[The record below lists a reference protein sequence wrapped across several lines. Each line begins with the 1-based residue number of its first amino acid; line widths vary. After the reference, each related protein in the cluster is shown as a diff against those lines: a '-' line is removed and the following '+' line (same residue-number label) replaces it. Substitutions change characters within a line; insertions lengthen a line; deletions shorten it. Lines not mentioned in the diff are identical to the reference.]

1 MQARGVANRGF
12 DRLVAR
18 QPVWGL
24 ALLRLYFMSIK
35 GPQAH
40 ERWSAKLHLRFAHRE
55 TGTVLMERHHS
66 GPLTVQKALYPEG
79 RQVCHAVIVHPPGGV
94 AGGDDLN
101 LEIEL
106 EANSR
111 AVVTTPAAGKWYK
124 APGRPCRQQ
133 VTIRLA
139 QGSSLDWLPQ
149 ENIFFNATRVESAFR
164 LQIDP
169 GATAMGWEIAV
180 LGRQASGEQW
190 TGGSLDCTTS
200 VQRTDGLPLWFERL
214 AFGACDAVRK
224 APQGLFGYNVFGT
237 LWAIGSGCTAAHT
250 EELAAALPFKTGLR
264 AGATCLPDGVL
275 LIRALAD
282 SVEPLRQLMIDCWLR
297 LRPQIHGLPP
307 QRLRL
312 WAT

>member
-1 MQARGVANRGF
+1 M
-12 DRLVAR
+12 
-18 QPVWGL
+18 L
-24 ALLRLYFMSIK
+24 AGRKAGCLAYLMSIK
-35 GPQAH
+35 GSQAQ

-55 TGTVLMERHHS
+55 TRTVLVERRHS

-79 RQVCHAVIVHPPGGV
+79 QQVCHAVIVHPPGGV
-94 AGGDDLN
+94 AAGDDLAF
-101 LEIEL
+101 EIEL

-111 AVVTTPAAGKWYK
+111 AVVTTPAAAKWYK
-124 APGRPCRQQ
+124 ALGRPCRQQ

-149 ENIFFNATRVESAFR
+149 ENIFFNATQVESAFR
-164 LQIDP
+164 LQIEP
-169 GATAMGWEIAV
+169 GATAIGWEIAV

-190 TGGSLDCTTS
+190 IEGSLHCTTS
-200 VQRTDGLPLWFERL
+200 VQRTDGLLLWFERL

-237 LWAIGSGCTAAHT
+237 LWAVGSDCMATRA
-250 EELAAALPFKTGLR
+250 EDLAAVLPFKAGLR
-264 AGATCLPDGVL
+264 AGATCLPNGML
-275 LIRALAD
+275 LIRGLAD
-282 SVEPLRQLMIDCWLR
+282 AVEPLQQLMIDCWLH
-297 LRPQIHGLPP
+297 LRPQVHGLPA